1 MLLSSEMLYSPTTE
15 RRTFTIHIKDQVLI
29 L

>member
-1 MLLSSEMLYSPTTE
+1 MLHSSETLYSPTTE
-15 RRTFTIHIKDQVLI
+15 RRAFTIHIKDQVLI